1 MRVFIAGA
9 AGVLGQHLIPQ
20 LTAAGHEV
28 TGTTRSSGKA
38 ALVRQLGATPVVVDG
53 LDADGVLTAVREA
66 RPEVII
72 HEMTALT
79 SMKNLRNFDKV
90 FAVTNQLRTAGTDNL
105 LAAARAA
112 GTSRF
117 IAQSYTCWPNIREGG
132 PIKTEEDPLDPHAPA
147 SMTESMRAIRHVEEA
162 VSRFPGGIALRYGG
176 LYGPGASSEML
187 APVRKRLFP
196 VIGGGAG
203 IWTFCHIEDAATATA
218 AAVTQGAPGIYN
230 VVDDDPAPVSEW
242 LPFLATCLGAKP
254 PRHVPAWL
262 GRQLAGEA
270 VVMMMTESRGSS
282 NAKAKRELGWTPR
295 YPSWRDGF
303 PGWAASDGA
312 PKGARDRAA

>member
-9 AGVLGQHLIPQ
+9 AGVIGQRLIPL

-38 ALVRQLGATPVVVDG
+38 AMVRQLGATPVVVDG
-53 LDADGVLTAVREA
+53 LDADGVLAAVREA

-72 HEMTALT
+72 HEMTALA

-90 FAVTNQLRTAGTDNL
+90 FTVTNQLRTAGTDNL

-132 PIKTEEDPLDPHAPA
+132 PVKTEEDPLDPHPPA
-147 SMTESMRAIRHVEEA
+147 SMAESMRAIRHVEQA
-162 VSRFPGGIALRYGG
+162 VSGFPGGIALRYGG

-187 APVRKRLFP
+187 PLVRKRLFP
-196 VIGGGAG
+196 VIGSGAG
-203 IWTFCHIEDAATATA
+203 IWTFCQIEDAATATA

-254 PRHVPAWL
+254 PRHVPTWL

-270 VVMMMTESRGSS
+270 VVTMMTESRGSS

-303 PGWAASDGA
+303 PGWAASAGA
-312 PKGARDRAA
+312 QKGARDRAA

>member
-1 MRVFIAGA
+1 VA
-9 AGVLGQHLIPQ
+9 
-20 LTAAGHEV
+20 
-28 TGTTRSSGKA
+28 
-38 ALVRQLGATPVVVDG
+38 
-53 LDADGVLTAVREA
+53 
-66 RPEVII
+66 
-72 HEMTALT
+72 
-79 SMKNLRNFDKV
+79 
-90 FAVTNQLRTAGTDNL
+90 
-105 LAAARAA
+105 
-112 GTSRF
+112 
-117 IAQSYTCWPNIREGG
+117 
-132 PIKTEEDPLDPHAPA
+132 
-147 SMTESMRAIRHVEEA
+147 
-162 VSRFPGGIALRYGG
+162 
-176 LYGPGASSEML
+176 
-187 APVRKRLFP
+187 
-196 VIGGGAG
+196 
-203 IWTFCHIEDAATATA
+203 
-218 AAVTQGAPGIYN
+218 QGAPGIYN

>member
-9 AGVLGQHLIPQ
+9 AGVIGQRLIPL
-20 LTAAGHEV
+20 LTADGHEV
-28 TGTTRSSGKA
+28 TGSTRASGKA

-53 LDADGVLTAVREA
+53 LDADGVLAAVREA

-79 SMKNLRNFDKV
+79 SMSNLRNFDKV

-112 GTSRF
+112 GTGRF

-132 PIKTEEDPLDPHAPA
+132 PVKTEDDPLDPHPPA
-147 SMTESMRAIRHVEEA
+147 SMTQSMRAIRHVEDA
-162 VSRFPGGIALRYGG
+162 ASGFPGGLALRYGG
-176 LYGPGASSEML
+176 LYGPGASESML
-187 APVRKRLFP
+187 GPVRKRLFP
-196 VIGGGAG
+196 VIGSGAG

-218 AAVTQGAPGIYN
+218 AAVTRGAPGIYN
-230 VVDDDPAPVSEW
+230 VVDDDPAPATEW

-262 GRQLAGEA
+262 GRQLAGDA
-270 VVMMMTESRGSS
+270 VVTMMTESRGSS

-303 PGWAASDGA
+303 PGWAAADA
-312 PKGARDRAA
+312 PKGARDHAA